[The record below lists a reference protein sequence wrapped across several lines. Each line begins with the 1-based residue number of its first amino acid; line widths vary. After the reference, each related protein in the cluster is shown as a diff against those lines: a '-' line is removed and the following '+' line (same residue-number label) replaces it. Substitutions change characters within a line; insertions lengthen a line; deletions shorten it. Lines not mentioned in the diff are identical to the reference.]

1 MENLKKLIEEKLI
14 SNPELRLHPNF
25 DKRLKWELIEI
36 DLQDQEKYF
45 LDLYASNK
53 KYETN
58 ENNLLI
64 CKILGICNHVNL
76 DVEPKTKM
84 GEFPD
89 VDVDYLPIVR
99 DYLKNTWAPQKF
111 GKSKVCNIGN
121 YSTFGLKSTLIDMA
135 RVHSLDRNEILNIT
149 TNLRMKDDEGDI
161 LTFDKALEIYPEL
174 KSYCDR
180 NPQVAEATKK
190 LLHRNRSMGKHAG
203 GLILCNQDIA
213 SFVPLVRGGEGET
226 VSAWVEGLHGQDLGP
241 VGLIKFDLLVVNGLA
256 QIAQAVKLVK
266 ERHNLKYICA
276 YEGQWDWSDTAY
288 LNDPLSMDM
297 ANKADLKCIFQYD
310 SEGIR
315 KLVAKGGVDSFDDL
329 VAYVS
334 IYRPSALDVGADE
347 KYVNRKKGKENYEVP
362 EILQDALGKT
372 YGLFIY
378 QEQVMQVLNIVGK
391 IPLRDCYQ
399 VIKAISKKNLS
410 AFQKFKDK
418 FVENGQE
425 TLGHSKEQMEEYWN
439 TIEAWAG
446 YGFNKTLTEDTII
459 YCVEGAKQIKD
470 ICAGDKVFCVNEKGE
485 QAQTEVV
492 AVHDHGVID
501 VVEVTFDDGYKV
513 KCTLD
518 HKFLTEEGQI
528 PLWKITSNNLAVLSS
543 PLENIM
549 TKPIKW
555 ETPCGLNPLNRT
567 EYYKHVKTCL
577 ICKEKRREK
586 KLSKKSRCGMQFTTK
601 KELSEHLKICQICLE
616 TKWRF
621 TGKKYFARCGMEL
634 LREKHLAE
642 HHRQCEKCTEIKKKN
657 IKDRMDKLN
666 KDNLAPERK
675 AIFSATAK
683 KTSARK
689 DVQEARAAQLKRW
702 RDNNP
707 EDFAKSIEKAQRAP
721 KKSKME
727 IWLRKELG
735 WKPKKICCGKDR
747 RFVDLVKKNI
757 WIEVDGP
764 FHFWQI
770 GSTSNKRG
778 HNLEYTQTRDQMLK
792 DECIKR
798 KNVTL
803 IRISLKCFTPKTG
816 EMKQEWLALLQTML
830 QSPIPGVWCI
840 GEFYE
845 LCPWAKNN
853 VTILRLP

>member
-64 CKILGICNHVNL
+64 CEILGICNHVNL

-99 DYLKNTWAPQKF
+99 DYLKNIWAPQKF
-111 GKSKVCNIGN
+111 GKSNVCNIGN

-135 RVHSLDRNEILNIT
+135 RVHGLDRNEILNIT

-213 SFVPLVRGGEGET
+213 KFVPLVRGGEGET

-334 IYRPSALDVGADE
+334 IYRPSALDVGMDE
-347 KYVNRKKGKENYEVP
+347 TYVLRKRGKQEYHIP
-362 EILQDALGKT
+362 EILEGVVGNT
-372 YGLFIY
+372 YGVLIY
-378 QEQVMQVLNIVGK
+378 QEQIMQILSIVGK

-399 VIKAISKKNLS
+399 VIKAISKKKVEG
-410 AFQKFKDK
+410 FKKYKDK
-418 FVENGQE
+418 FIENGQQ
-425 TLGHSKEQMEEYWN
+425 TLAKTQKEMEEYWDLVQSFS
-439 TIEAWAG
+439 G
-446 YGFNKTLTEDTII
+446 YGFNKCITKYNKLYDYNRQSYITVGELYEEFTVKKPDVILDSYVDGNLVKDKLLDVFETGEKEVFEFELDNGII
-459 YCVEGAKQIKD
+459 V
-470 ICAGDKVFCVNEKGE
+470 
-485 QAQTEVV
+485 QATM
-492 AVHDHGVID
+492 
-501 VVEVTFDDGYKV
+501 
-513 KCTLD
+513 D
-518 HKFLTEEGQI
+518 HKFYCIDGKFYTMKEIIE
-528 PLWKITSNNLAVLSS
+528 NNLEILWYQT
-543 PLENIM
+543 NI
-549 TKPIKW
+549 
-555 ETPCGLNPLNRT
+555 
-567 EYYKHVKTCL
+567 
-577 ICKEKRREK
+577 
-586 KLSKKSRCGMQFTTK
+586 
-601 KELSEHLKICQICLE
+601 
-616 TKWRF
+616 
-621 TGKKYFARCGMEL
+621 
-634 LREKHLAE
+634 
-642 HHRQCEKCTEIKKKN
+642 
-657 IKDRMDKLN
+657 
-666 KDNLAPERK
+666 
-675 AIFSATAK
+675 
-683 KTSARK
+683 
-689 DVQEARAAQLKRW
+689 
-702 RDNNP
+702 
-707 EDFAKSIEKAQRAP
+707 
-721 KKSKME
+721 
-727 IWLRKELG
+727 
-735 WKPKKICCGKDR
+735 
-747 RFVDLVKKNI
+747 
-757 WIEVDGP
+757 
-764 FHFWQI
+764 
-770 GSTSNKRG
+770 
-778 HNLEYTQTRDQMLK
+778 
-792 DECIKR
+792 
-798 KNVTL
+798 
-803 IRISLKCFTPKTG
+803 
-816 EMKQEWLALLQTML
+816 
-830 QSPIPGVWCI
+830 
-840 GEFYE
+840 
-845 LCPWAKNN
+845 
-853 VTILRLP
+853 

>member
-64 CKILGICNHVNL
+64 CEILGICNHVNL

-99 DYLKNTWAPQKF
+99 DYLKNIWAPQKF

-135 RVHSLDRNEILNIT
+135 RVHGLDRNEILNIT

-213 SFVPLVRGGEGET
+213 KFVPLVRGSEGET

-315 KLVAKGGVDSFDDL
+315 KLVAKGGVDGFDDL

-334 IYRPSALDVGADE
+334 IYRPSALDVGMDE
-347 KYVNRKKGKENYEVP
+347 TYVLRKRGKQEYHIP
-362 EILQDALGKT
+362 EILEGVVGKT
-372 YGLFIY
+372 YGVLIY
-378 QEQVMQVLNIVGK
+378 QEQIMQILSIVGK

-399 VIKAISKKNLS
+399 VIKAISKKKVEG
-410 AFQKFKDK
+410 FKKYKDK
-418 FVENGQE
+418 FIENGQQ
-425 TLGHSKEQMEEYWN
+425 TLAKTQKEMEEYWDLVQSFS
-439 TIEAWAG
+439 G
-446 YGFNKTLTEDTII
+446 YGFNLSHATAYSYISARQLYLKSHYPLEFYTSTLMCENSDEKIREYITEAVNHDVNVESLDLNKSKENFCICENKI
-459 YCVEGAKQIKD
+459 YIGFGNIKGIGEEKAKKIVQMQPYLSFEDFLIRFGTEATVLRALIPLRIFKKAEPIVLYKYWIMFSEHQKYLKDRQKRFDNSVAKMLEEIKQELP
-470 ICAGDKVFCVNEKGE
+470 ATFSSLNKLNEKVFIVL
-485 QAQTEVV
+485 
-492 AVHDHGVID
+492 ID
-501 VVEVTFDDGYKV
+501 
-513 KCTLD
+513 
-518 HKFLTEEGQI
+518 I
-528 PLWKITSNNLAVLSS
+528 IN
-543 PLENIM
+543 
-549 TKPIKW
+549 
-555 ETPCGLNPLNRT
+555 
-567 EYYKHVKTCL
+567 
-577 ICKEKRREK
+577 K
-586 KLSKKSRCGMQFTTK
+586 KLSSNANSLINIVEKYQKK
-601 KELSEHLKICQICLE
+601 H
-616 TKWRF
+616 
-621 TGKKYFARCGMEL
+621 
-634 LREKHLAE
+634 
-642 HHRQCEKCTEIKKKN
+642 
-657 IKDRMDKLN
+657 
-666 KDNLAPERK
+666 
-675 AIFSATAK
+675 
-683 KTSARK
+683 
-689 DVQEARAAQLKRW
+689 AA
-702 RDNNP
+702 
-707 EDFAKSIEKAQRAP
+707 
-721 KKSKME
+721 
-727 IWLRKELG
+727 
-735 WKPKKICCGKDR
+735 
-747 RFVDLVKKNI
+747 
-757 WIEVDGP
+757 
-764 FHFWQI
+764 
-770 GSTSNKRG
+770 
-778 HNLEYTQTRDQMLK
+778 
-792 DECIKR
+792 CIKR
-798 KNVTL
+798 FNEKAINVATLECFDHQSVELDDKKVLVLLNNKRLAQETFYGFVWDNRVREMLDYNPNKNFANTRLQGESGIPWATVLCEIVEVNVKKFKNKDGNYASVSAMDDNFEIGRITVWQEDYERFKTELKKGNL
-803 IRISLKCFTPKTG
+803 ISIQVCPPSNGFPSFTFR
-816 EMKQEWLALLQTML
+816 
-830 QSPIPGVWCI
+830 SPPRHKR
-840 GEFYE
+840 YE
-845 LCPWAKNN
+845 LPKDKKNDY
-853 VTILRLP
+853 RLVVLEEKVVHE